1 MKKQFLGIIP
11 KIQNSFFVVLLL
23 TACWS
28 QAAAQG
34 GGNPS
39 NQPSGSR
46 PGVAISHTIRGKVF
60 LPSGATPDQ
69 RMRVVL
75 EVTTGSVAGEIFTDS
90 VGNFEFRGLPNSVY
104 RVTVPSDNRS
114 FETGTE
120 TVEVYGNFSRTV
132 MVQIYLREKD
142 SGSRVVMKDKLISA
156 ADMQDVPKAAK
167 KAYDKGL
174 KLAQQQKHEEALK
187 LFEESLKE
195 FPSYLLALNK
205 LGEQHLALK
214 HPAEAQA
221 AFQKALEINPK
232 FVLPHINMGILFTA
246 QKQLD
251 EAIREF
257 EACNQIDDS
266 YPMSHLNLGLA
277 LMSLQQ
283 PDFDRAEKE
292 LTRCLQLGGRNFVD
306 VHKYLFN
313 LHVRQNAMDK
323 AAQQLE
329 AYLSE
334 VPEAPDAEDVRQQL
348 QRVKKY
354 IAQQA
359 SAVKK

>member
-1 MKKQFLGIIP
+1 MASL
-11 KIQNSFFVVLLL
+11 
-23 TACWS
+23 
-28 QAAAQG
+28 
-34 GGNPS
+34 
-39 NQPSGSR
+39 SGS
-46 PGVAISHTIRGKVF
+46 PYASAAPPAATVSHEPAPQGQ
-60 LPSGATPDQ
+60 PA
-69 RMRVVL
+69 
-75 EVTTGSVAGEIFTDS
+75 
-90 VGNFEFRGLPNSVY
+90 
-104 RVTVPSDNRS
+104 
-114 FETGTE
+114 
-120 TVEVYGNFSRTV
+120 
-132 MVQIYLREKD
+132 
-142 SGSRVVMKDKLISA
+142 SGSSQIAKELCVRPPNRAAPTDKA
-156 ADMQDVPKAAK
+156 APKNARTFLLAAK
-167 KAYDKGL
+167 KAYDKGV

-195 FPSYLLALNK
+195 LPSYLLALNK

-246 QKQLD
+246 QKQFD

-277 LMSLQQ
+277 LMSLPQ

-334 VPEAPDAEDVRQQL
+334 APEAPDAEDVRQQL